1 MELNMSIDT
10 DTAIIG
16 GGASGYAAAIE
27 HKRVYPEAQLVIA
40 ERLDKTGRKLLAT
53 GNGRCNLSNR
63 NLTYSSYHG
72 SVNAMKIIE
81 RTPGAE
87 EFFESLGVL
96 CTTDREGRIYP
107 YSRNSSSIL
116 NALRLK
122 ASDLGVYEECGFNAD
137 KIEKDGK
144 LYIIHSGSNIIRCK
158 HIIVAAGG
166 YAAPLFGTDGSIIRL
181 FRNMGYKTAKIS
193 PAVAPVK
200 VSSEKLKGLKGV
212 RVKGKVS
219 AVSEGKVLRSEEGEI
234 QFTDN
239 FLSGICI
246 FNLAYLVPEYENKL
260 SIKIDLMPEMT
271 FEKLVGLLFSIQ
283 SQRYT
288 YSIENFLSGIFVKNL
303 AVYIMKHSLNRAL
316 NERILTLK
324 YKEICAIASFIKS
337 IKFDVIGLSPWQNA
351 QVTSGGIHGSCVNE
365 KLESKLHKGIYFSGE
380 VLDCHGDCGGYNLQW
395 AWSSGIWSGRHCANS
410 LKNYKM

>member
-1 MELNMSIDT
+1 MSIDT

-16 GGASGYAAAIE
+16 GGASGLAAAIK
-27 HKRVYPEAQLVIA
+27 HKREYPEARLVIA

-81 RTPGAE
+81 RTPEAE
-87 EFFESLGVL
+87 EFFGSLGLL
-96 CTTDREGRIYP
+96 CTADSEGRIYP
-107 YSRNSSSIL
+107 YSRNSSSVL

-122 ASDLGVYEECGFNAD
+122 ALELGVYEEYGFNAD
-137 KIEKDGK
+137 KIEKDGGF
-144 LYIIHSGSNIIRCK
+144 YIIHSDSNIIRCRR
-158 HIIVAAGG
+158 IIVAAGG
-166 YAAPLFGTDGSIIRL
+166 YAAPSFGTDGSIIRL

-200 VSSEKLKGLKGV
+200 VSPEKLKGLKGV

-219 AVSEGKVLRSEEGEI
+219 AVSDGKVLRTEEGEI
-234 QFTDN
+234 QFTDS
-239 FLSGICI
+239 FLSGICV
-246 FNLAYLVPEYENKL
+246 FNLAYLASEYENKL
-260 SIKIDLMPEMT
+260 SIIIDLMPEMT
-271 FEKLVGLLFSIQ
+271 LEALKGLLFSIQ

-288 YSIENFLSGIFVKNL
+288 YSIEDFLSGIFVKNL

-316 NERILTLK
+316 NESISTLK
-324 YKEICAIASFIKS
+324 YKEICAVASFIKS
-337 IKFDVIGLSPWQNA
+337 MKFNVTGLSPWQNA

-380 VLDCHGDCGGYNLQW
+380 ILDCHGDCGGYNLQW
-395 AWSSGIWSGRHCANS
+395 AWSSGIWSGRNCANS